1 MVLHLE
7 EYSLE
12 NDNYSKLLSYY
23 DKLPTMLHEMS
34 VEKILKEMNRN
45 GTKSFYQQ
53 KAAISNYLLWL
64 SNTYNIDVND
74 LYYALYQNDNRKTFT
89 FVGFFDFQDLQKGI
103 IDAES
108 TIEANSIADRD
119 YDGLLCVF
127 YFEWLGILPE
137 SFITIR
143 LEDVT
148 ELGRKVYIPAE
159 DRTIEIDNDTIADF
173 IWKYKNTTGRKRSGN
188 QKNITEYK
196 QNTLYRT
203 TKGDEINKKT
213 IYNAR
218 NNFVSESGDNRFSK
232 KRIYD
237 SGRLYALYQDELKY
251 DQEFK
256 LITKNSEPNDEI
268 RQIIKKGVLIL
279 KQRLLKQKKPQLH
292 NFIMVNFLLMII
304 RQENFSITGY
314 ITIWL
319 M

>member
-34 VEKILKEMNRN
+34 AEKILKEMNRN

-64 SNTYNIDVND
+64 TNTYGIDVND
-74 LYYALYQNDNRKTFT
+74 LYFALYQNDNKQTFK

-103 IDAES
+103 IDAEL
-108 TIEANSIADRD
+108 TIEANSTAEHD
-119 YDGLLCVF
+119 YNGLYCVF
-127 YFEWLGILPE
+127 YFEWLGVPLE

-148 ELGRKVYIPAE
+148 ELGKKVYIPAE
-159 DRTIEIDNDTIADF
+159 NRTIEIDNDTIADF
-173 IWKYKNTTGRKRSGN
+173 IWNYKNTTGRKRSGK

-213 IYNAR
+213 VYNAR
-218 NNFVSESGDNRFSK
+218 NNFVSESGDKRFSK
-232 KRIYD
+232 NRIYD
-237 SGRLYALYQDELKY
+237 SGRLYELYQEELKY

-256 LITKNSEPNDEI
+256 LIAKNSEPNDEI
-268 RQIIKKGVLIL
+268 RQIIRKVYNKPDMSNELITTYLRSYNVYKKEYLE
-279 KQRLLKQKKPQLH
+279 RL
-292 NFIMVNFLLMII
+292 
-304 RQENFSITGY
+304 
-314 ITIWL
+314 
-319 M
+319 

>member
-34 VEKILKEMNRN
+34 AEEILKEMNRN

-64 SNTYNIDVND
+64 TNTYGIDVND
-74 LYYALYQNDNRKTFT
+74 LYFALYQNDNKQTFK

-103 IDAES
+103 IDAEL
-108 TIEANSIADRD
+108 TIEANSTAEHD
-119 YDGLLCVF
+119 YNGLYCVF
-127 YFEWLGILPE
+127 YFEWLGVPLE

-143 LEDVT
+143 LEDVSN
-148 ELGRKVYIPAE
+148 LGKRVYIPAE
-159 DRTIEIDNDTIADF
+159 DRTIEIDNDVIADF
-173 IWKYKNTTGRKRSGN
+173 IWNYKNTTGRKRSGK

-218 NNFVSESGDNRFSK
+218 NNFVSESGDKRFSK
-232 KRIYD
+232 NRIYD
-237 SGRLYALYQDELKY
+237 SGRLYELYQEELKY

-256 LITKNSEPNDEI
+256 LIAKNSEPNDEI
-268 RQIIKKGVLIL
+268 RQIIKKVYNKPDMSNELITTYL
-279 KQRLLKQKKPQLH
+279 RAYSVYKKEYLERL
-292 NFIMVNFLLMII
+292 
-304 RQENFSITGY
+304 
-314 ITIWL
+314 
-319 M
+319 

>member
-34 VEKILKEMNRN
+34 AEKILKEMNRN

-64 SNTYNIDVND
+64 TNTYGIDVND
-74 LYYALYQNDNRKTFT
+74 LYFALYQNDNKQTFK

-103 IDAES
+103 IDAEL
-108 TIEANSIADRD
+108 TIEANSTAEHD
-119 YDGLLCVF
+119 YNGLYCVF
-127 YFEWLGILPE
+127 YFEWLGVPLE

-148 ELGRKVYIPAE
+148 ELGKKVYIPAE

-173 IWKYKNTTGRKRSGN
+173 IWNYKNTTGRKRSGK

-213 IYNAR
+213 VYNAR
-218 NNFVSESGDNRFSK
+218 NNFVSESGDKRFSK
-232 KRIYD
+232 NRIYD
-237 SGRLYALYQDELKY
+237 SGRLYELYQEELKY

-256 LITKNSEPNDEI
+256 LIAKNSEPNDEI
-268 RQIIKKGVLIL
+268 RQIIKKVYNKPDMSNELITTYL
-279 KQRLLKQKKPQLH
+279 RAYNVYKKEYLERL
-292 NFIMVNFLLMII
+292 
-304 RQENFSITGY
+304 
-314 ITIWL
+314 
-319 M
+319 

>member
-7 EYSLE
+7 EYSSQ

-23 DKLPTMLHEMS
+23 DKLPTMLHKMS
-34 VEKILKEMNRN
+34 ADEILKEMNRN
-45 GTKSFYQQ
+45 GSKSFYQQ
-53 KAAISNYLLWL
+53 KAAIANYLLWL
-64 SNTYNIDVND
+64 TNTYDIDVSD
-74 LYYALYQNDNRKTFT
+74 LYYALYQNDNKKSFK

-103 IDAES
+103 IDAEL
-108 TIEANSIADRD
+108 TIELNSTADRD

-127 YFEWLGILPE
+127 YFEWLGVPLE

-143 LEDVT
+143 LEDVSN
-148 ELGRKVYIPAE
+148 LGKSVYIPAE

-173 IWKYKNTTGRKRSGN
+173 IWEYKNTTGRKRSGK

-218 NNFVSESGDNRFSK
+218 NNFVSESGDKRFSK
-232 KRIYD
+232 NRIYD
-237 SGRLYALYQDELKY
+237 SGRLYELYQEELKY

-256 LITKNSEPNDEI
+256 LIAKNSEPNDEI
-268 RQIIKKGVLIL
+268 RQIIKKVYNKPDMSNELITTYL
-279 KQRLLKQKKPQLH
+279 RAYSVYKKEYLERL
-292 NFIMVNFLLMII
+292 
-304 RQENFSITGY
+304 
-314 ITIWL
+314 
-319 M
+319 

>member
-34 VEKILKEMNRN
+34 AEKILKEMNRN
-45 GTKSFYQQ
+45 GSKAFYQQ

-64 SNTYNIDVND
+64 SNTYGIDVND
-74 LYYALYQNDNRKTFT
+74 LYYDLCQNDNKKSFK

-103 IDAES
+103 IEAES
-108 TIEANSIADRD
+108 TIEVNSTADRD

-127 YFEWLGILPE
+127 YLEWLGVSSD
-137 SFITIR
+137 SFLSIR

-159 DRTIEIDNDTIADF
+159 DRTLVIDNDTISDF
-173 IWKYKNTTGRKRSGN
+173 IWNYKNTTGRKRSGN

-213 IYNAR
+213 VYNAR
-218 NNFVSESGDNRFSK
+218 NNFVSESGDKRFSK
-232 KRIYD
+232 SRIYD
-237 SGRLYALYQDELKY
+237 SGRFYAMYQEELKY

-256 LITKNSEPNDEI
+256 LIAKNSEPNDEI
-268 RQIIKKGVLIL
+268 RQIIRKVYNKPDMSNELITTYLRDYNVYKKEYLE
-279 KQRLLKQKKPQLH
+279 RL
-292 NFIMVNFLLMII
+292 
-304 RQENFSITGY
+304 
-314 ITIWL
+314 
-319 M
+319 

>member
-23 DKLPTMLHEMS
+23 DKLPTMLHKMS
-34 VEKILKEMNRN
+34 ADEILKEMNRN
-45 GTKSFYQQ
+45 GSKSFYQQ

-64 SNTYNIDVND
+64 TNTYGIDVND
-74 LYYALYQNDNRKTFT
+74 LYFALYQNDNKKSFK

-103 IDAES
+103 VDAEL
-108 TIEANSIADRD
+108 TIEANSTADRD

-127 YFEWLGILPE
+127 YFEWLGVPLE

-143 LEDVT
+143 LEDVA
-148 ELGRKVYIPAE
+148 ELGKKVYIPAE
-159 DRTIEIDNDTIADF
+159 NRTIEIDNDTIADF
-173 IWKYKNTTGRKRSGN
+173 IWNYKNTTGRKRSGN

-213 IYNAR
+213 VYNAR
-218 NNFVSESGDNRFSK
+218 NNFVSESGDKRFSK
-232 KRIYD
+232 NRIYD
-237 SGRLYALYQDELKY
+237 SGRLYELYQEELKY

-256 LITKNSEPNDEI
+256 LIAKNSEPNDEI
-268 RQIIKKGVLIL
+268 RQIIKKVYNKPDMSNELITTYL
-279 KQRLLKQKKPQLH
+279 RAYSVYKKEYLERL
-292 NFIMVNFLLMII
+292 
-304 RQENFSITGY
+304 
-314 ITIWL
+314 
-319 M
+319 